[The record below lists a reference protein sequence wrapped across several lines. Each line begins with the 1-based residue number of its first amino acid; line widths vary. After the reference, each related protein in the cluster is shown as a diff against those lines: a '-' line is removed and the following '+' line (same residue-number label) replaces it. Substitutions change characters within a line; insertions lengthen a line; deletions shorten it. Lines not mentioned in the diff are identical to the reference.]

1 MNSTPAASS
10 DVERPE
16 RTNGPQG
23 AKPGTPVTPDEVSR
37 RTMLRGVAVGGLA
50 LPLLAACGGGDSTA
64 GGDSSPSAAQS
75 SAASP
80 SAAESSA
87 AESAAPESSAAA
99 SPSKSAAAGG
109 VTVAEADVPVGGGTI
124 LKSDKLVVTQPTKGE
139 FKAFSA
145 VCTHQA
151 CLVGSVTDGQIV
163 CPCHNSHFSIED
175 GSPLAGPA
183 SKPLGAKKA
192 TLAGGQVSVT

>member
-1 MNSTPAASS
+1 MNSTPAAAS
-10 DVERPE
+10 DVDRPE

-50 LPLLAACGGGDSTA
+50 LPLLAACGGGDS
-64 GGDSSPSAAQS
+64 SPSAAQS

-99 SPSKSAAAGG
+99 SPSKSAAASG

-124 LKSDKLVVTQPTKGE
+124 LKSDKLVVTQPTKGD

-145 VCTHQA
+145 VCPHQG
-151 CLVGSVTDGQIV
+151 CTVGSVTDGQIV
-163 CPCHNSHFSIED
+163 CPCHNSHFSIDD
-175 GSPLAGPA
+175 GSPLTGPA